1 MEVFCGHCG
10 VINRSDRV
18 FCLRCRRRLFPIS
31 KFDLNA
37 DDFLYPGDKMNLSIV
52 EDAGWLPGVLA
63 SVRLGGHEKSLRES
77 LSRQAVRVANL
88 SDLDLCM
95 RGCGDRLG
103 LEVLPEAF
111 VIPSAVLNA
120 AVTGT
125 ERSPLLVVTQVALQV
140 LSAAE
145 MEMLI
150 GHELA
155 HIKSRHMLYH
165 TAAESI
171 TTGGSLLASFLGAGL
186 IVYPIQMSLLA
197 WHRESEISADRA
209 AILLGGDLNA
219 FESMLTKTLLHNG
232 GEVTGDAISQLFR
245 THPEH
250 ARRLSLAREFYA
262 SRDFARGREKLRQR
276 KELAK
281 TLIPFCGFCGSRKL
295 VRANYCGSCGKSLV

>member
-18 FCLRCRRRLFPIS
+18 FCLRCRRRLFPAS
-31 KFDLNA
+31 KFDLTA
-37 DDFLYPGDKMNLSIV
+37 DDFLYPGDKMNLSVI
-52 EDAGWLPGVLA
+52 EDAGWLPGILA
-63 SVRLGGHEKSLRES
+63 NARLGGQAKSLRES
-77 LSRQAVRVANL
+77 LPSRGVRVENL

-95 RGCGDRLG
+95 RRCGDRLG

-111 VIPSAVLNA
+111 VMPSTVLNA
-120 AVTGT
+120 GVTGT
-125 ERSPLLVVTQVALQV
+125 ERNPLLMVTQVALQV
-140 LSAAE
+140 LNAAE

-155 HIKSRHMLYH
+155 HVKSRHMLYH

-171 TTGGSLLASFLGAGL
+171 ATGGSLLASFFGAGL

-197 WHRESEISADRA
+197 WYRESEISADRA
-209 AILLGGDLNA
+209 AILLGEDLGA

-232 GEVTGDAISQLFR
+232 GEATGDAISQLFR
-245 THPEH
+245 THPEY
-250 ARRLSLAREFYA
+250 ARRLSLAREFYT

-281 TLIPFCGFCGSRKL
+281 SLTSFCGFCGSPKL
-295 VRANYCGSCGKSLV
+295 MRANYCGSCGRSLV

>member
-1 MEVFCGHCG
+1 MEVLCGHCG

-18 FCLRCRRRLFPIS
+18 FCLRCRRRPFPTT
-31 KFDLNA
+31 KFDLTA
-37 DDFLYPGDKMNLSIV
+37 DDFLYPGDKINLSVV
-52 EDAGWLPGVLA
+52 EETGWLPNVLA
-63 SVRLGGHEKSLRES
+63 GARLGGEAKSLRES
-77 LSRQAVRVANL
+77 LSRRSVRVENL

-95 RGCGDRLG
+95 RECGDRLG

-111 VIPSAVLNA
+111 VMPSTVLNA

-125 ERSPLLVVTQVALQV
+125 ERNPLLVVTQVALQV
-140 LSAAE
+140 LNPAE

-171 TTGGSLLASFLGAGL
+171 TTGGSLLASFFGAGL
-186 IVYPIQMSLLA
+186 IIYPIQMSLLA

-209 AILLGGDLNA
+209 AILLGGDLGA

-232 GEVTGDAISQLFR
+232 GEVTADAISQLFR

-250 ARRLSLAREFYA
+250 ARRLSLAREFYT
-262 SRDFARGREKLRQR
+262 SRDFARGREKLSKR

-281 TLIPFCGFCGSRKL
+281 SLIPFCGFCGTPKL
-295 VRANYCGSCGKSLV
+295 ARANYCGSCGKSLV

>member
-1 MEVFCGHCG
+1 MEVFCGRCG

-18 FCLRCRRRLFPIS
+18 FCLRCRRRLFPAS
-31 KFDLNA
+31 KFDLVA
-37 DDFLYPGDKMNLSIV
+37 DDFLYPGDKTNLSVV
-52 EDAGWLPGVLA
+52 EDAGWIPGVLA
-63 SVRLGGHEKSLRES
+63 GARLGGQTKSLRES
-77 LSRQAVRVANL
+77 LSRQSVRVENL

-95 RGCGDRLG
+95 RDCGDRLG

-111 VIPSAVLNA
+111 VMPSTVLNA
-120 AVTGT
+120 AVAGT
-125 ERSPLLVVTQVALQV
+125 ERDPLLMVTHVALQV

-145 MEMLI
+145 IEMLI

-155 HIKSRHMLYH
+155 HIKSHHMLYH

-171 TTGGSLLASFLGAGL
+171 ASGGSLLASFLGAGL

-219 FESMLTKTLLHNG
+219 FESMLTKSLLYNG
-232 GEVTGDAISQLFR
+232 GEATVGPISQLFR

-250 ARRLSLAREFYA
+250 ERRLTLAREFYA
-262 SRDFARGREKLRQR
+262 SRDFARGREKLRRR
-276 KELAK
+276 KEVARS
-281 TLIPFCGFCGSRKL
+281 LIPFCGSCGSPKL
-295 VRANYCGSCGKSLV
+295 AGANYCGSCGKSLV